1 MTIFADTSAI
11 ISLFDEQDPNHLQA
25 QALSSHLK
33 PADVITLISNF
44 VFAEIVTILSKKL
57 GKEESNQIGKYIKIN
72 LRIIRL
78 TEETENLAW
87 EIFKKQRS
95 KNVSFVDCTIFA
107 LYKDGAF
114 DKAFTFDSDFKTNKI
129 PILE

>member
-33 PADVITLISNF
+33 TDSVTSLTSNF
-44 VFAEIVTILSKKL
+44 VFAEIVTILSQKL
-57 GKEESNQIGKYIKIN
+57 GKETSNRIGQYIKISF
-72 LRIIRL
+72 RIIRL

-87 EIFKKQRS
+87 EIFKKQTS
-95 KNVSFVDCTIFA
+95 KNVSFVDCTCFA
-107 LYKDGAF
+107 LYKEKVF
-114 DKAFTFDSDFKTNKI
+114 DKAFAFDSDFKKNKVM
-129 PILE
+129 ILE